1 MVKSAI
7 SFFDPIGHA
16 PNQLPTT
23 SPMGLKNE
31 LADIT
36 MTMTGVP
43 KTTKKVDHKFPE
55 ILCLSTQMM
64 HYL

>member
-31 LADIT
+31 LADTT
-36 MTMTGVP
+36 MTMTGVHYQP
-43 KTTKKVDHKFPE
+43 YDDKKSQLQVF
-55 ILCLSTQMM
+55 
-64 HYL
+64 